1 MAFKVYQEEI
11 RVSTSKR
18 KELID
23 ITYEIEKIVEKS
35 GIVKGLC
42 HVFVPHAT
50 AAIIANEHEGGLM
63 RDILRALTELVPP
76 DKGWEHNRI
85 DDNADA
91 HILASIIGPSRTF
104 PVANGRLVRG
114 TWQNVFLVELDGPRP
129 SRRVIVTVLGEE
141 R

>member
-1 MAFKVYQEEI
+1 MTFKVYQEEI
-11 RVSTSKR
+11 RVSSNSR

-23 ITYEIEKIVEKS
+23 ITYEVERIVEKS
-35 GIVKGLC
+35 GIKEGLC

-114 TWQNVFLVELDGPRP
+114 TWQNIFLVELDGPRS
-129 SRRVIVTVLGEE
+129 SRRVIVTVLGDG